1 MESSNGSD
9 TKPQSHHPHPQVE
22 KKRLNRAPSPA
33 RPVLKDVHSRTAKPI
48 VPKSPKFNKQQSS
61 AAPVTPQSRVP
72 RRTVPGAKDK
82 SASAPAKSNIKP
94 SATKKAVKVTQHA
107 ASEPKPACKAVDT
120 AAPQIPKSKGRLA
133 PIRVPTGRGVCQTDS
148 SSDLSDCPSEPLS
161 DEQRLVQAA
170 SSDAESGSGSG
181 SSEQAAGV
189 RVRALA
195 LGAGGS
201 QAAPAPGAHADKCK
215 ADKDAQFK
223 TEGKEMAQEELLRE
237 IEDLRSENDY
247 LKVSQTHS
255 KICYGT
261 MVFLK
266 VTLNFQYHH
275 PIHHYGMMLQCRSF
289 ILLFPK
295 MMLSILTQK
304 YCGSTM
310 RQW

>member
-9 TKPQSHHPHPQVE
+9 TKPQSPHPQVE

-33 RPVLKDVHSRTAKPI
+33 RPVPKDVHSRTAKPI
-48 VPKSPKFNKQQSS
+48 VPKSPKFNKQHAS

-72 RRTVPGAKDK
+72 RRTVPSAKDK
-82 SASAPAKSNIKP
+82 TASAPAKSNIKP
-94 SATKKAVKVTQHA
+94 SATKKAVKVTRHA

-120 AAPQIPKSKGRLA
+120 GAPQMAKSKTRLA

-189 RVRALA
+189 RVRIS
-195 LGAGGS
+195 GAG
-201 QAAPAPGAHADKCK
+201 AAPVPGAHAHKCK
-215 ADKDAQFK
+215 AEKDAQFK
-223 TEGKEMAQEELLRE
+223 PEGKEMAQEELLRE

-247 LKVSQTHS
+247 LKVSRRTEM
-255 KICYGT
+255 YT
-261 MVFLK
+261 MVLPR
-266 VTLNFQYHH
+266 Y
-275 PIHHYGMMLQCRSF
+275 S
-289 ILLFPK
+289 
-295 MMLSILTQK
+295 
-304 YCGSTM
+304 
-310 RQW
+310 

>member
-1 MESSNGSD
+1 MDRLIQRTEPRRFSLDTTLSTASRSEARGTTRWWEVIYGCASIWSDETEARGWILLSSCIMESPNGSD

-48 VPKSPKFNKQQSS
+48 VPKSPKFNKQQTSS
-61 AAPVTPQSRVP
+61 TPVTPHSRVP
-72 RRTVPGAKDK
+72 RRAVPGAKDK
-82 SASAPAKSNIKP
+82 PASAPAKSKP

-133 PIRVPTGRGVCQTDS
+133 PIRVPTARGVCQTDS

-181 SSEQAAGV
+181 SSEQVVGV
-189 RVRALA
+189 RVRA

-201 QAAPAPGAHADKCK
+201 QASPAPGAHGDQCK
-215 ADKDAQFK
+215 AEKDAQFK
-223 TEGKEMAQEELLRE
+223 TGGKEMAPEEMLRE

-247 LKVSQTHS
+247 LKVSPHS
-255 KICYGT
+255 Q
-261 MVFLK
+261 M
-266 VTLNFQYHH
+266 
-275 PIHHYGMMLQCRSF
+275 
-289 ILLFPK
+289 
-295 MMLSILTQK
+295 
-304 YCGSTM
+304 
-310 RQW
+310 